1 MHQNLSELRAQ
12 CVAPPAGLASE
23 YRRLPY
29 WQELS
34 LGQMLKAQAERHG
47 ERPALVDGERCL
59 SYRQLYEGVERLA
72 TALWSRGL
80 RPGQVAIVQ
89 LNNQAA
95 VVELV
100 FALFRLGV
108 VPVMALPAHGER
120 EIGQFV
126 GLTDAVAWF
135 HPQYPHDSAR
145 QAVVERIRIGSPS
158 LRLVVAVEPQESWR
172 DLMAGQDTAATIAQ
186 PSPDDI
192 ACFQL
197 SGGTTGIPKLIP
209 RRHNE
214 YLYNAHASAHV
225 SGLDS
230 DSRQLA
236 VLPMAHNFPMAS
248 PGFIGTLSVGGCVVI
263 ARDPSPIECFELIEA
278 HGVTHVSLVP
288 TLVLLWLE
296 AAQELAPVLDSLQ
309 VLQVGGASFAE
320 DVARRVEPTL
330 GCRLQQ
336 VFGMAEGLLSFTRLD
351 DPLDRVCTTQGRPL
365 SPADEVLIV
374 DDQDRELPV
383 GEKGH
388 LLVRGPYTLRAYY
401 GAPEHNR
408 HAFRADGFYRTGDLA
423 RRDAEGYLRLCGR
436 DKEQINRGGEKIAVD
451 EVESVL
457 ISHPSIYD
465 AAVVG
470 LPDEYLGEKSCAF
483 IILRQPMESREIGD
497 FLQQQG
503 LASFKQPDQYC
514 FIDVFPATAV
524 GKISKRGLRERLRE
538 QYLTG

>member
-1 MHQNLSELRAQ
+1 MHHNLSDLSAH

-34 LGQMLKAQAERHG
+34 LGQMLQLQADRHG
-47 ERPALVDGERCL
+47 SRLALIDGERRL
-59 SYRQLYEGVERLA
+59 SYRQLHEGVERLA
-72 TALWSRGL
+72 TALWGRGL

-95 VVELV
+95 FVELV

-120 EIGQFV
+120 EISQFV

-135 HPQYPHDSAR
+135 HPQYPLDSDNLAI
-145 QAVVERIRIGSPS
+145 VERIRTGSPS
-158 LRLVVAVEPQESWR
+158 LRLVVAVAPEESWQ
-172 DLMAGQDTAATIAQ
+172 DIQAGQGAANIPQ

-209 RRHNE
+209 RRHND
-214 YLYNAHASAHV
+214 YLYNARASAQV
-225 SGLDS
+225 SGLDA
-230 DSRQLA
+230 DSRHLA

-263 ARDPSPIECFELIEA
+263 ARDPGPLDCFDLIEEHA
-278 HGVTHVSLVP
+278 VTHVSLVP

-296 AAQELAPVLDSLQ
+296 AAQALAPALDSLR

-320 DVARRVEPTL
+320 DVARRVEPIF

-336 VFGMAEGLLSFTRLD
+336 VFGMAEGLLSFTGLD
-351 DPLDRVCTTQGRPL
+351 DSPHRICTTQGRPL

-374 DDQDRELPV
+374 DDEDRPLPA

-388 LLVRGPYTLRAYY
+388 LLVRGPYTLRGYY

-423 RRDAEGYLRLCGR
+423 RYDAEGYLSLCGR
-436 DKEQINRGGEKIAVD
+436 EKEQINRGGEKIAVD
-451 EVESVL
+451 EVEGL
-457 ISHPSIYD
+457 LLSHPMIYD

-470 LPDEYLGEKSCAF
+470 LPDEFLGEKSCAF
-483 IILRQPMESREIGD
+483 VILRQPLEPRGISD
-497 FLQQQG
+497 FLRQQG
-503 LASFKQPDQYC
+503 LASFKWPDQYC